1 MDIYKFLL
9 TISILL
15 IILLS
20 SIFIGKFFD
29 LSIGLFLGY
38 ILWFI
43 GLAIFYFILPNE
55 KTSIFLKS

>member
-1 MDIYKFLL
+1 MDLFKFLL
-9 TISILL
+9 TMSILL

-43 GLAIFYFILPNE
+43 GLAIFYFILPNK
-55 KTSIFLKS
+55 KTSLFLK

>member
-1 MDIYKFLL
+1 MDLFKFLL
-9 TISILL
+9 TMSILL

-43 GLAIFYFILPNE
+43 VLAIFYFILPNK
-55 KTSIFLKS
+55 KTSLFLK

>member
-1 MDIYKFLL
+1 MDLFKFLL
-9 TISILL
+9 TMSILL

-43 GLAIFYFILPNE
+43 GLAIFYFILPN
-55 KTSIFLKS
+55 